1 MPQLW
6 DLGLAAQSPCLAGL
20 GKSEE
25 YRKSTDSGSTSIP
38 RYSVAA
44 SIIVTQMIFSL
55 LVIVYGLRA
64 WREQ

>member
-1 MPQLW
+1 
-6 DLGLAAQSPCLAGL
+6 
-20 GKSEE
+20 
-25 YRKSTDSGSTSIP
+25 
-38 RYSVAA
+38 VAA